1 VKIDISHNLAELQ
14 RKYSLL
20 PEELARAVPR
30 SINRTM
36 IAVRKEATVEQ
47 RKDYPGV
54 KVKQLQIR
62 MKGIAARQNLPRAEI
77 VFLSG
82 RFNLYGHFGMK
93 PFGKFGVRFSKKPWR
108 IDTIGGDADI
118 SSEMLARMFRT
129 RLRAGG
135 RAVVM
140 SRWTKRRLSANVLVV
155 PGLDE
160 HYTERHLGVKLA
172 AVARKRF
179 PEVFL
184 QQARFLLSKRS
195 LGAWVGV

>member
-36 IAVRKEATVEQ
+36 ITVSKEATNNL
-47 RKDYPGV
+47 RPLYPGI
-54 KVKQLQIR
+54 KVGALLKR
-62 MKGIAARQNLPRAEI
+62 MKREAATSKLPRAAI
-77 VFLSG
+77 VFSGG
-82 RFNLYGHFGMK
+82 RFNLYGNFGMR
-93 PFGKFGVRFSKKPWR
+93 PFGKFGVRFGKLPWK
-108 IDTIGGDADI
+108 IEGLSGDPVSPEI
-118 SSEMLARMFRT
+118 LARAFRN

-135 RAVVM
+135 RAVAM
-140 SRWTKRRLSANVLVV
+140 ARWTKYRLSAEILLA
-155 PGLDE
+155 PGLATA
-160 HYTERHLGVKLA
+160 YTERHLDAKLA

-195 LGAWVGV
+195 LSAWVGV

>member
-1 VKIDISHNLAELQ
+1 MKIDIRDNIAELQ

-36 IAVRKEATVEQ
+36 IAVRKEGTDNL
-47 RKDYPGV
+47 RPLYPGI
-54 KVKQLQIR
+54 KVGGLLKRIR
-62 MKGIAARQNLPRAEI
+62 GEPAKAGLPLAKLT
-77 VFLSG
+77 FLSG
-82 RFNLYGHFGMK
+82 RFNMYGNFGMQG
-93 PFGKFGVRFSKKPWR
+93 FDKFGVRFRKLPWK
-108 IDTIGGDADI
+108 IETLSGDEV
-118 SSEMLARMFRT
+118 SPEMMARAFRN

-135 RAVVM
+135 RATVF
-140 SRWTKRRLSANVLVV
+140 SRWSKHRLSAEILVV
-155 PGLDE
+155 PGLSRA
-160 HYTERHLGVKLA
+160 YVERHLGAKLA
-172 AVARKRF
+172 TVARKRF

>member
-20 PEELARAVPR
+20 PEELLRAVPR

-36 IAVRKEATVEQ
+36 VAVSKEGTTQ
-47 RKDYPGV
+47 LRLLYPGI
-54 KVKQLQIR
+54 KVGGLLKR
-62 MKGIAARQNLPRAEI
+62 MKRESATASLLRAAI
-77 VFLSG
+77 VFSAG
-82 RFNLYGHFGMK
+82 RFNLYGNFGMQA
-93 PFGKFGVRFSKKPWR
+93 FGKFGVRFRKLPWR
-108 IDTIGGDADI
+108 IETLSGDPVTPD
-118 SSEMLARMFRT
+118 MLARAFRN

-135 RAVVM
+135 RATVF
-140 SRWTKRRLSANVLVV
+140 SRHTKHRLSAEILLA
-155 PGLDE
+155 PGLAVA
-160 HYTERHLGVKLA
+160 YTERHLGAKLA

-195 LGAWVGV
+195 LGAWMGV